1 MDMAKQTAPIIKAK
15 FGKQLGFRTPTSV
28 KGKAFSGK
36 NTVGFD
42 PSRFKT
48 QHKG

>member
-1 MDMAKQTAPIIKAK
+1 MAKQTAPIIKAK
-15 FGKQLGFRTPTSV
+15 FGKQLGFRTPSTF
-28 KGKAFSGK
+28 KGKTFSGK
-36 NTVGFD
+36 STAGFD

>member
-1 MDMAKQTAPIIKAK
+1 MAKKQTAPIIKK
-15 FGKQLGFRTPTSV
+15 QFGPPLGFRTPSAFRGRV
-28 KGKAFSGK
+28 FGGGKPQAK
-36 NTVGFD
+36 FD